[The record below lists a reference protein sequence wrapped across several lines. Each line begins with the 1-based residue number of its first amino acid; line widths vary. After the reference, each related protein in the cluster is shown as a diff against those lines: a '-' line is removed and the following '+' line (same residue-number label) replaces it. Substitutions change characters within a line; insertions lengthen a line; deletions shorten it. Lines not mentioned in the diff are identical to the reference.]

1 VARRRRASPT
11 AIVKTLRGHPRLLIS
26 VAIAVA
32 AAIVLAVSPWPDLE
46 WSSRP
51 LIVWNA
57 FAISY
62 LVLAFIMMARSD
74 VATMRRRA
82 AAQDEGAVFIL
93 LITSLAAV
101 ASLAAIAIELH
112 GAGGGAGEKPFRIGL
127 AGATILCSWLF
138 VHTSFALHYAH
149 EFYGEGRD
157 KEIGGLQFPKKGYEP
172 DYWDFLYFAANFGAA
187 AQTSDVQITSPA
199 MRRLALAHT
208 ILSFLFNTTILAL
221 AVNVGASLLQG

>member
-1 VARRRRASPT
+1 M
-11 AIVKTLRGHPRLLIS
+11 IS
-26 VAIAVA
+26 VAIAA
-32 AAIVLAVSPWPDLE
+32 ATAIVIAVSPWPDLE
-46 WSSRP
+46 RSSRP
-51 LIVWNA
+51 LVVWNA
-57 FAISY
+57 FALSY
-62 LVLAFIMMARSD
+62 LVLAFVMMARSD

-112 GAGGGAGEKPFRIGL
+112 AARDAAPAGKALRAGL
-127 AGATILCSWLF
+127 AGLTVLLSWLF

-157 KEIGGLQFPKKGYEP
+157 AEIGGLKFPRKDYEP
-172 DYWDFLYFAANFGAA
+172 DYWDFLYFSANLGAA
-187 AQTSDVQITSPA
+187 AQTSDVMIASPA

-208 ILSFLFNTTILAL
+208 VLSFLFNTTILAL
-221 AVNVGASLLQG
+221 AVNVGASLLDKSS

>member
-1 VARRRRASPT
+1 MAV
-11 AIVKTLRGHPRLLIS
+11 VKTLRGHPRLLIS
-26 VAIAVA
+26 VAIAAVVGVVLYLRSFELFSGFLVA
-32 AAIVLAVSPWPDLE
+32 WD
-46 WSSRP
+46 
-51 LIVWNA
+51 A
-57 FAISY
+57 FTVSY
-62 LVLAFIMMARSD
+62 LALAFVMMARSN

-93 LITSLAAV
+93 LATSLAAV

-112 GAGGGAGEKPFRIGL
+112 GARSGGAGDRTLRIGL
-127 AGATILCSWLF
+127 AGLTILCSWLF
-138 VHTSFALHYAH
+138 VHVGFALHYAH

-172 DYWDFLYFAANFGAA
+172 DYWDFLYFAANLGAA
-187 AQTSDVQITSPA
+187 AQTSDVMITSPA